1 MSLSNTAENDFLKCL
16 LQGTDPSWRVWAT
29 LYLSL
34 HSSDPGEI
42 GDQTTNEISY
52 TGYARVALTKAS
64 DWTDAGSTFT
74 NANLEQFPISTGWG
88 TPTATHFAI
97 GTALSGAWVRLASGI
112 LGTPLPINTNVQPQ
126 FPAGTLSIT
135 ID

>member
-16 LQGTDPSWRVWAT
+16 LQGTDPSWRAGAT

-34 HSSDPGEI
+34 HSVDPGET
-42 GDQTTNEISY
+42 GDQTTSEIAY

-74 NANLEQFPISTGWG
+74 NANLEQFPICTGG
-88 TPTATHFAI
+88 SATATHFAI
-97 GTALSGAWVRLASGI
+97 GTAVSGAGVRLASGV
-112 LGTPLPINTNVQPQ
+112 LGAALNISNGIQPQ
-126 FPAGTLSIT
+126 FPAESLSIT

>member
-16 LQGTDPSWRVWAT
+16 LVGTDPSWRAGAS

-34 HSSDPGEI
+34 HSSDPGET
-42 GDQTTNEISY
+42 GDQTTNEVAY
-52 TGYARVALTKAS
+52 TSYARVTLTKAT

-74 NANLEQFPISTGWG
+74 NAALEQFPTCTGG
-88 TPTATHFAI
+88 SAIATHFAI
-97 GTALSGAWVRLASGI
+97 GTAASGAGVRLASGA
-112 LGTPLPINTNVQPQ
+112 LGSSLSISNGIQPQ
-126 FPAGTLSIT
+126 FPIASLSIT

>member
-16 LQGTDPSWRVWAT
+16 LQWTDPSWRAGAT

-34 HSSDPGEI
+34 HSADPGET
-42 GDQTTNEISY
+42 GDQTTSEIAY

-64 DWTDAGSTFT
+64 DWTDSGSTFT
-74 NANLEQFPISTGWG
+74 NANLEQFPICTAWSA
-88 TPTATHFAI
+88 TATYFAI
-97 GTALSGAWVRLASGI
+97 GTSLSGAGVRLASWVLGAALNISNGI
-112 LGTPLPINTNVQPQ
+112 QPQ
-126 FPAGTLSIT
+126 FPAASLSIT